1 MHRFDFR
8 PEEDRPPS
16 KPLAH
21 VGRHANAELS
31 PQVCSW
37 FCRGDSSQK
46 DAALPTSEAVLP
58 SPSRT
63 QLAGRPVV

>member
-8 PEEDRPPS
+8 PEEDLGRLR

-46 DAALPTSEAVLP
+46 DGQALPTREAVLP
-58 SPSRT
+58 SYT
-63 QLAGRPVV
+63 AGWEAGVV